1 MRRICA
7 WCKKQLSPRE
17 DRGTEQEITHGI
29 CSRCALNFTSSIPR
43 KLKDLL
49 DLISEPVVLIDAM
62 GIVKAANESGLRLL
76 GKDLAAIE
84 EHPGGEVFECS
95 YSSQPEGCGHTVHC
109 TTCAIRNIL
118 MDTLAHGRGYTR
130 VPAFQKI
137 RTPTGE
143 RIMRYY
149 ISTEKIGDQILLR
162 IDDVADNRIAA

>member
-7 WCKKQLSPRE
+7 WCKKVLSPRE

-49 DLISEPVVLIDAM
+49 DLISEPVVLVDAM

-84 EHPGGEVFECS
+84 EHPGGQVFECS
-95 YSSQPEGCGHTVHC
+95 YSSLPGGCGHTVHC

-118 MDTLAHGRGYTR
+118 MDTLAQGRGYSK

-137 RTPTGE
+137 RTPSGE

-149 ISTEKIGDQILLR
+149 ISTEKIGNQILLR
-162 IDDVADNRIAA
+162 IDDVADNRIAV